1 MNDSTVQGHR
11 VPIRMYRVLVEAS
24 VSMRLNCMSEEHR
37 ILMDRRVDEIEVS
50 DDYANE
56 TSDDVHYDERGVLGH
71 YNEIRDLVTNYSHLH
86 RELLRDAAIFLSLRM
101 RDPQVDV
108 IKHVWAFL

>member
-1 MNDSTVQGHR
+1 MVDTR
-11 VPIRMYRVLVEAS
+11 VG
-24 VSMRLNCMSEEHR
+24 
-37 ILMDRRVDEIEVS
+37 EIEVS

-56 TSDDVHYDERGVLGH
+56 TSDDVHYDKRGDFGH
-71 YNEIRDLVTNYSHLH
+71 YNKIRDLVTNYSHLH

-108 IKHVWAFL
+108 IRHVWAFL